1 MTSRTLP
8 AAIGE
13 AEPHSLRYFDTAMT
27 DPGTGL
33 PWFVSVGYVDGEIF
47 VHYDSTARRYVP
59 HTEWVK
65 APGAVDP
72 EYWERCTQI
81 LQRTEQVYRVSLGIL
96 QERFNQSG
104 GDLNLAH
111 LPLCFLCCYALPA
124 LLPVK

>member
-1 MTSRTLP
+1 MGSCGALGWGLLLLGAVCG
-8 AAIGE
+8 AAG
-13 AEPHSLRYFDTAMT
+13 EPHSLRYFDTAMT

-104 GDLNLAH
+104 GSDR
-111 LPLCFLCCYALPA
+111 
-124 LLPVK
+124 PVI